1 LNTCGRFG
9 CEEVREWPGTIGM
22 NKKGGINDNEFNK
35 YIDNSIVLLFPNL
48 KDVPDKR
55 MLLKVDSSP
64 GRNGTALLLKVHF

>member
-1 LNTCGRFG
+1 
-9 CEEVREWPGTIGM
+9 M